1 MITTSAARASLP
13 TRSTSES
20 LRSWFDDHGGELAV
34 SAGRVLLVLVLALLV
49 RAALHRLVDRVI
61 RTALQGGRLI
71 KDRAAGTAFDP
82 SPLLSER
89 RRQRTETLG
98 HVLRSIASF
107 AVVAIAGTMVLAEL
121 GLDLTPLVAGAG
133 IVGVAVGFGAQH
145 LVRDVLTGMFM
156 LLEDQYG
163 VGDVIDV
170 GAAVGSVEAVTLRTT
185 RLRDLDGTVWHVRN
199 GEIARV
205 GNRSQGWSRALLDLP
220 VAVDTDLAEVR
231 VVVMEVAEDL
241 ATDEA
246 WAARVLG
253 EPEVWGL
260 ERAEAGGL
268 VLRVALTTAP
278 AERWVVERELRE
290 RLVTAFAQ
298 RGIALGT

>member
-1 MITTSAARASLP
+1 MTLTAS
-13 TRSTSES
+13 SG
-20 LRSWFDDHGGELAV
+20 LRDWLDDHGGELAA
-34 SAGRVLLVLVLALLV
+34 SGSRVLLVLVLALLV

-61 RTALQGGRLI
+61 RTALQGGRLLR
-71 KDRAAGTAFDP
+71 DRAAGTAFDP

-98 HVLRSIASF
+98 SVLRSIASF
-107 AVVAIAGTMVLAEL
+107 AVGAVAGSMVLAEL
-121 GLDLTPLVAGAG
+121 GLDLTPLLASAG
-133 IVGVAVGFGAQH
+133 IVGVALGFGAQN
-145 LVRDVLTGMFM
+145 LVRDVISGMFM

-199 GEIARV
+199 GEITRV
-205 GNRSQGWSRALLDLP
+205 GNRSQGWSRVLLDVP
-220 VAVDTDLAEVR
+220 VAADTDLLEAR
-231 VVVMEVAEDL
+231 AVVLEVAEDL

-246 WAARVLG
+246 WAPRVLG

-260 ERAEAGGL
+260 EKAQAGGL
-268 VLRVALTTAP
+268 LLRVAMTVAP
-278 AERWVVERELRE
+278 AERWTVERELRE

-298 RGIALGT
+298 RGIALGS